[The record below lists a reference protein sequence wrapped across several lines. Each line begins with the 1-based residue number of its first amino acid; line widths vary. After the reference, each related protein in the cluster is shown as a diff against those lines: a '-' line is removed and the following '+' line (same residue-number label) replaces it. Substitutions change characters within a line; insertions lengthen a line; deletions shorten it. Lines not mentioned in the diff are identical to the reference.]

1 MYTAPRSKS
10 GVERYATP
18 GSCSDGSGIATV
30 PALSP
35 GGYLWRRIGFFALTA
50 LFFSA
55 GVVMTIR

>member
-1 MYTAPRSKS
+1 MNTMRRSKS

-18 GSCSDGSGIATV
+18 GSCSDGAGDAAV
-30 PALSP
+30 PVFPA